1 MDITKIEY
9 PSKWDNLIN
18 DNIDVFV
25 TLKNGKIYCVTI
37 ATIAWVD
44 EQVIKMGYL
53 LPSTYIIIAEFSDE
67 NIKRALTAYSSD
79 DAYWL
84 RLYSVSSG
92 DEIPV

>member
-9 PSKWDNLIN
+9 PSKWDNPIN

-25 TLKNGKIYCVTI
+25 TLKNGKTYCVTI